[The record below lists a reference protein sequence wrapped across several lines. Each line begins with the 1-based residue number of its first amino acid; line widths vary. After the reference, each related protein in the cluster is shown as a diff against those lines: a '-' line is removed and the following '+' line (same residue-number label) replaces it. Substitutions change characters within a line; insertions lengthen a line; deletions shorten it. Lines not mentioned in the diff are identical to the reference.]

1 MTEPNVGTR
10 KRASDA
16 RRAPSNRDEKRHHQ
30 QAPDPALRFRN
41 IITSTAIF
49 SFAVVGFA
57 IFTPDAWRV
66 ALGGALD
73 GLSKVMRVRPSLQFG
88 KVDGPELLLNVS
100 SCPGELCDP

>member
-1 MTEPNVGTR
+1 
-10 KRASDA
+10 
-16 RRAPSNRDEKRHHQ
+16 
-30 QAPDPALRFRN
+30 
-41 IITSTAIF
+41 
-49 SFAVVGFA
+49 
-57 IFTPDAWRV
+57 V